1 MTATL
6 LRHLWRSPVVRRA
19 LWRDSWS
26 YFLAF
31 LILVGVR
38 LATANSQDT
47 PILSGDRLADM
58 ALVAGI
64 WLLMWLLSVIRTVRK
79 VLRAEQQLAR

>member
-19 LWRDSWS
+19 LWRDTWF
-26 YFLAF
+26 YFLAL
-31 LILVGVR
+31 LIIVGVK

-47 PILSGDRLADM
+47 PILSGDRLADL
-58 ALVAGI
+58 ALLVGI
-64 WLLMWLLSVIRTVRK
+64 WLLLWLLSVIRAVRAA
-79 VLRAEQQLAR
+79 LREEQLLAR